1 MLTTIEKI
9 VFLQKAPIFEQMTS
23 RQLKVLSEVTEEE
36 NLTRGETIFA
46 EGSLG
51 DRMYIIISGR
61 VEILKSVESS
71 GGGGTTE
78 SLAILEKR
86 EIFGE
91 MAILDDE
98 PRSAAAVVLE
108 PTRLLSIHKDNVR
121 ELTHD
126 YPDIAFGI
134 FKVLSG
140 RIREANRQIEL
151 LQRGDQRKVVVTVI
165 DPADIQASHTM
176 VSSTLVLGRPESSE
190 MQSYDKFSIPDQS
203 QEISRRH
210 AELLF
215 ERGKLFLRDLESLNG
230 TWVGGRRLSGEPAPL
245 EDGSTFRLGTRTEL
259 RVTLN

>member
-36 NLTRGETIFA
+36 TFAPQETVFT
-46 EGSLG
+46 EGSSG

-61 VEILKSVESS
+61 VEILKSVE
-71 GGGGTTE
+71 GGAGSME
-78 SLAILEKR
+78 SLAMLEKR

-91 MAILDDE
+91 MTILDDD
-98 PRSAAAVVLE
+98 PRSAGAVVRE
-108 PTRLLSIHKDNVR
+108 QARLLSIRKDNVR
-121 ELTHD
+121 ELIHD

-151 LQRGDQRKVVVTVI
+151 LQRGDQRKVVITVI
-165 DPADIQASHTM
+165 DPPESHAAHTM
-176 VSSTLVLGRPESSE
+176 VSPSLVLGRPESSE

-210 AELLF
+210 AELVF
-215 ERGKLFLRDLESLNG
+215 DRGQLVLRDLESLNG
-230 TWVGGRRLSGEPAPL
+230 TWVGGRRLAREPAPL
-245 EDGSTFRLGTRTEL
+245 KDGSTFRLGTRTEL
-259 RVTLN
+259 RVNWK

>member
-9 VFLQKAPIFEQMTS
+9 VFLQKAPIFEQMAS

-36 NLTRGETIFA
+36 TFAPEETIFT
-46 EGSLG
+46 EGSHG

-61 VEILKSVESS
+61 VEILKAVE
-71 GGGGTTE
+71 GGAGETTE
-78 SLAILEKR
+78 SLAVLEKR

-98 PRSAAAVVLE
+98 PRSAAAVVRE
-108 PTRLLSIHKDNVR
+108 QTRLLSIRKDDVR
-121 ELTHD
+121 ELIHD

-151 LQRGDQRKVVVTVI
+151 LQRGDQRKVVITVI
-165 DPADIQASHTM
+165 DPPEPQVVHTM
-176 VSSTLVLGRPESSE
+176 VSSKLVLGRPESSE
-190 MQSYDKFSIPDQS
+190 MQTYDKFSIPDQS
-203 QEISRRH
+203 QEISRQH
-210 AELLF
+210 AELHF
-215 ERGKLFLRDLESLNG
+215 ERGKLFLRDLQSLNG
-230 TWVGGRRLSGEPAPL
+230 TWVGGRRLAGEPAPL

-259 RVTLN
+259 RVTWH

>member
-36 NLTRGETIFA
+36 KFAAGETIFA
-46 EGSLG
+46 EASLG

-61 VEILKSVESS
+61 VEILKAVEQ
-71 GGGGTTE
+71 GAGGTTE
-78 SLAILEKR
+78 SLAMLEKR

-98 PRSAAAVVLE
+98 PRSAAAVVRE
-108 PTRLLSIHKDNVR
+108 STRLLSIRKDNVR
-121 ELTHD
+121 ELIHD

-151 LQRGDQRKVVVTVI
+151 LQRGGQRKVVITVI
-165 DPADIQASHTM
+165 DPPEPRAVHTM
-176 VSSTLVLGRPESSE
+176 VGSRLVLGRPESSE
-190 MQSYDKFSIPDQS
+190 MQTYDKFSIPDQS
-203 QEISRRH
+203 QEISRQH

-215 ERGKLFLRDLESLNG
+215 ERGKLLLRDLESLNG
-230 TWVGGRRLSGEPAPL
+230 TWLDGRRLAREPAPL

-259 RVTLN
+259 RVNWR

>member
-9 VFLQKAPIFEQMTS
+9 VFLQKAPIFEQMSS

-36 NLTRGETIFA
+36 TFAPGETIFE
-46 EGSLG
+46 EGSIG

-61 VEILKSVESS
+61 VEILKTVES
-71 GGGGTTE
+71 GGSATSE
-78 SLAILEKR
+78 SLAVLEKR

-98 PRSAAAVVLE
+98 PRSAGAVVGDQ
-108 PTRLLSIHKDNVR
+108 TRLLSIRKDNVR
-121 ELTHD
+121 ELIHD

-134 FKVLSG
+134 FKVLSS

-165 DPADIQASHTM
+165 DPPDAQVSHTM
-176 VSSTLVLGRPESSE
+176 VGTRIILGRPESSE
-190 MQSYDKFSIPDQS
+190 MQNWDKLSIPDPS

-215 ERGKLFLRDLESLNG
+215 DRGKLFIRDLESLNG
-230 TWVGGRRLSGEPAPL
+230 TWVGGRRLAGEPAPL
-245 EDGSTFRLGTRTEL
+245 ADGATFRLGSRTEL
-259 RVTLN
+259 RVTFR